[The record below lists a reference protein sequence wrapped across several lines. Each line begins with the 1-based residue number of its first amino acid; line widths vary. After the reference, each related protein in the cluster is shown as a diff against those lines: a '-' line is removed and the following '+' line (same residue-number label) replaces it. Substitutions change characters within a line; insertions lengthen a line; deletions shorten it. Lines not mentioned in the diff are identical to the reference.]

1 MADLDVDGSRNMDSS
16 LILSK
21 EQRVKV
27 KLEKKK
33 RKKECFPRLIS
44 LLICRKKE
52 ESVVFRDSLIY

>member
-33 RKKECFPRLIS
+33 KKKGMFPKTNLS
-44 LLICRKKE
+44 LDL
-52 ESVVFRDSLIY
+52 